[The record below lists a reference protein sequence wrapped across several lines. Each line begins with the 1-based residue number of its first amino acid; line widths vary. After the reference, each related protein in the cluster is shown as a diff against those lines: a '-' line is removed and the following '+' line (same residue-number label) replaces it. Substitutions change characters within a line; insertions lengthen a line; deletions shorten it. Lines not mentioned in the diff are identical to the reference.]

1 MTASAFAWVALV
13 HLMAAISPGQSF
25 VLAVRTAAAEG
36 FRVAAALALGFGI
49 GATIWAGAALLG
61 LSLVFEIA
69 PMLFTAMKVVGGLVL
84 LWIAFQLFRHAKD
97 PMPTI
102 EAGAAPRSTFRAV
115 RLGLLA
121 MLANPKPAIFFG
133 AVFVGLLPLTA
144 TAADKA
150 VVLFNILWVEA
161 AWYVVVAR
169 LFSLPRARA
178 AYARWKAALDRA
190 FGTAL
195 GGLGL
200 AVAAT

>member
-1 MTASAFAWVALV
+1 MTASAFVWVALV

-49 GATIWAGAALLG
+49 GATVWAAAALLG
-61 LSLVFEIA
+61 LSLVFEVA

-84 LWIAFQLFRHAKD
+84 LWIAFQLFRHARD
-97 PMPTI
+97 PMPTV
-102 EAGAAPRSTFRAV
+102 AADAAPRSTVGAI
-115 RLGLLA
+115 RLGLIA

-133 AVFVGLLPLTA
+133 AVFVGLLPLSA
-144 TAADKA
+144 TMADKA
-150 VVLFNILWVEA
+150 IVLVNILWVEA

-178 AYARWKAALDRA
+178 AYARWKTALDRA

-195 GGLGL
+195 AGLGI
-200 AVAAT
+200 AIVAT